1 MCNQLISDQSRT
13 ETDARG
19 ASCNFGWG
27 CTVLNHAKLRTRKR
41 KTHRRYQGS
50 PGGNGATRGS
60 QLANYSP
67 CIESYVTIVVLL
79 RSYAIVEDRCLLG
92 KNKSLTRNGLHSMW
106 CVVHARCK
114 YCTVQYGA
122 SEPRCQVLPYFFPVR
137 LQWLRAPLY
146 SSSQSC
152 WNLDG
157 LCWCPHCHQ

>member
-1 MCNQLISDQSRT
+1 M
-13 ETDARG
+13 DARG

-114 YCTVQYGA
+114 YCTVHCPIWGLGTQMSGFTLFPSSPSPA
-122 SEPRCQVLPYFFPVR
+122 VTGPSLLKFPELLELGWALLVPALPPV
-137 LQWLRAPLY
+137 
-146 SSSQSC
+146 
-152 WNLDG
+152 G
-157 LCWCPHCHQ
+157 